1 MIKKFLDLGMQPL
14 ANSYLKKKDLI
25 REKKE
30 LFYHLEV
37 GFNPKTKLVSI
48 LNTVPSKK
56 MFDDNYPYR
65 SSMSKTMLLSF
76 KKLSKYLR
84 IFFKPNCILEIGSN
98 DGSLIKNFS
107 KKKVICVEP
116 CKNVAKITKKLGYK
130 TFTDFWNIK
139 LARKIKTINKREID
153 LIYSANT
160 LSHINNLNSVF
171 SSICHVMSDQ
181 GILIIED
188 PSLLECL
195 KNVSYDQFYNEHI
208 YVFSLIPIIE
218 VIKKHGLEVFDIE
231 KLETHGGSLRYYIKR
246 KSNNKFKI
254 SGRVKKQLDEEIKYK
269 LHKYSTFIKFRK
281 KVENSKKGLKKI
293 LNDIK
298 KRRKKIIGYGATAKA
313 STVLNYC
320 NIKDET
326 IDYFLDTTPDKVNK
340 FMPGTHILIKPYD
353 KKSLNSADYVFLGA
367 WNFRKEIFKKEK
379 KFFKSGGKFITH
391 VTKPKIIKSSK

>member
-14 ANSYLKKKDLI
+14 ANNYLRKKDLI
-25 REKKE
+25 KKRGE
-30 LFYHLEV
+30 LFYHLEI
-37 GFNPKTKLVSI
+37 GFNSKTKLVSI

-65 SSMSKTMLLSF
+65 SSMSKTMLASF
-76 KKLSKYLR
+76 KKLSKRLR
-84 IFFKPNCILEIGSN
+84 DSYNPNCILEIGSN

-116 CKNVAKITKKLGYK
+116 CKNVAKITQKLGYK
-130 TFTDFWNIK
+130 TYTDFWDIK
-139 LARKIKTINKREID
+139 LARKIKAMNKKEID

-160 LSHINNLNSVF
+160 LSHISNLNSVF
-171 SSICHVMSDQ
+171 KSICHVMADK
-181 GILIIED
+181 GILVIED

-208 YVFSLIPIIE
+208 YVFSLISINE

-246 KSNNKFKI
+246 KSNNKLKI
-254 SGRVKKQLDEEIKYK
+254 NNKVKRQFHEELKFK

-281 KVENSKKGLKKI
+281 KVESSKKDLKKI
-293 LNDIK
+293 FFDIK
-298 KRRKKIIGYGATAKA
+298 KRGKKIIGYGATAKA

-320 NIKDET
+320 NINDET
-326 IDYFLDTTPDKVNK
+326 IDFFLDTTPDKVNK
-340 FMPGTHILIKPYD
+340 FMPGTHIFIKPYD
-353 KKSLNSADYVFLGA
+353 KKILGSIDYAFLGA
-367 WNFRKEIFKKEK
+367 WNFKNEIFKKEK
-379 KFFKSGGKFITH
+379 IFLKKGGKFITH
-391 VTKPKIIKSSK
+391 VRKPRIIKRS